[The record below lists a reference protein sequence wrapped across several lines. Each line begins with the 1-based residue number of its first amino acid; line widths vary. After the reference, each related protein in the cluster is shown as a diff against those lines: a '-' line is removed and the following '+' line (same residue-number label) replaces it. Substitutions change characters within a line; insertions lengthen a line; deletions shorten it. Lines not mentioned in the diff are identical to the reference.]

1 MRAFAGLQV
10 MEIELKSIF
19 EKPETAKTLELPF
32 EKSELNGLQ
41 VQDPG
46 MTRLIMAPS
55 GKDRYSLSGEGTV
68 TLKIPCARCLSPVPT
83 VVPISFSY
91 ECSRKNGT
99 DEDGEQLPFLLDEE
113 TIDTDLLITSELTQ
127 AMPMR
132 VLCRED
138 CKGVCP
144 VCGKDLNEGNCMC
157 GERSAPTRFADAIAK
172 ALQESAETRR
182 K

>member
-1 MRAFAGLQV
+1 MK
-10 MEIELKSIF
+10 IELKSIF
-19 EKPETAKTLELPF
+19 EKPECPKRLEVSYEKASANGYETADGGKTEITAEPM
-32 EKSELNGLQ
+32 EKGRYRLTGNG
-41 VQDPG
+41 
-46 MTRLIMAPS
+46 S
-55 GKDRYSLSGEGTV
+55 V
-68 TLKIPCARCLSPVPT
+68 TLFFPCARCLSPVRT
-83 VVPISFSY
+83 DVSYAFSY
-91 ECSRKNGT
+91 DCSRENGT

-113 TIDTDLLITSELTQ
+113 TIDTDLLIESELTQ
-127 AMPMR
+127 AVPMR

-172 ALQESAETRR
+172 ALWESAETRR

>member
-1 MRAFAGLQV
+1 MK
-10 MEIELKSIF
+10 IELKSIF
-19 EKPETAKTLELPF
+19 EKPETVKTF
-32 EKSELNGLQ
+32 ETSYGKPEVNGLQ
-41 VQDPG
+41 VRDPG
-46 MTRLIMAPS
+46 TTRLMLVPS
-55 GKDRYSLSGEGTV
+55 GKARYKLSGEGTV
-68 TLKIPCARCLSPVPT
+68 TLIVPCARCLSPVAT
-83 VVPISFSY
+83 DVKYEFSY
-91 ECSRKNGT
+91 ECSRENGT

-113 TIDTDLLITSELTQ
+113 TIDTDLLIASELTQ

-157 GERSAPTRFADAIAK
+157 GERSAPTCFADAIAK

-182 K
+182 KSF

>member
-1 MRAFAGLQV
+1 MK
-10 MEIELKSIF
+10 IELKSIF
-19 EKPETAKTLELPF
+19 EKPECPRALEIPYGNDSVDGYQVADSGMAKITAEPLK
-32 EKSELNGLQ
+32 KGRYRISGNGDVALF
-41 VQDPG
+41 
-46 MTRLIMAPS
+46 
-55 GKDRYSLSGEGTV
+55 
-68 TLKIPCARCLSPVPT
+68 IPCARCLRPVKT
-83 VVPISFSY
+83 DVPFEFSY
-91 ECSRKNGT
+91 ECSREDGT

-113 TIDTDLLITSELTQ
+113 TIDTDLLIGSELTQ
-127 AMPMR
+127 AIPMR

-157 GERSAPTRFADAIAK
+157 GERSAPTRLGDAIAK

>member
-1 MRAFAGLQV
+1 MK
-10 MEIELKSIF
+10 IELKSIF
-19 EKPETAKTLELPF
+19 EKPETAKTLELSYESP
-32 EKSELNGLQ
+32 ELGGLQ
-41 VQDPG
+41 VADPG
-46 MTRLIMAPS
+46 MTRLTMAPAS
-55 GKDRYSLSGEGTV
+55 KDRYRLSGEGTV
-68 TLKIPCARCLSPVPT
+68 TLKIPCARCLSPVLT
-83 VVPISFSY
+83 VVPFSYSY

-113 TIDTDLLITSELTQ
+113 TIDTDLLISSELTQ
-127 AMPMR
+127 AIPMR

>member
-1 MRAFAGLQV
+1 MK
-10 MEIELKSIF
+10 IELKTLF
-19 EKPETAKTLELPF
+19 DKPDTEKTLELSF
-32 EKSELNGLQ
+32 EKDEVNGFQ
-41 VQDPG
+41 VEDGG
-46 MTRLIMAPS
+46 MTRLSWKAD
-55 GKDRYSLSGEGTV
+55 GKSRYRLSGSGSV
-68 TLKIPCARCLSPVPT
+68 TLLIPCARCLSPVST
-83 VVPISFSY
+83 DVPFEFSY
-91 ECSRKNGT
+91 ECSRDDGT

-113 TIDTDLLITSELTQ
+113 TIDTDLLISSELTQ

-157 GERSAPTRFADAIAK
+157 GERSAPTRLGDAIAK

>member
-1 MRAFAGLQV
+1 MK
-10 MEIELKSIF
+10 IELKTLF
-19 EKPETAKTLELPF
+19 DKPDTEKTLELPF
-32 EKSELNGLQ
+32 EKDEVNGFQ
-41 VQDPG
+41 VEDGG
-46 MTRLIMAPS
+46 MTRLLWAAEDR
-55 GKDRYSLSGEGTV
+55 DRYRLSGSGLV
-68 TLKIPCARCLSPVPT
+68 TLLIPCARCLSPVKT
-83 VVPISFSY
+83 AVPFEFSY
-91 ECSRKNGT
+91 ECSRDNGT

-113 TIDTDLLITSELTQ
+113 TIDTDLLISSELTQ

-144 VCGKDLNEGNCMC
+144 RCGKDLNEGNCMC